1 MRAVESRSRELEVVI
16 DAARAGAA
24 ELRLRFAKV
33 AELAVTVKGPSD
45 FVSEADH
52 ASEAAIK
59 ATIEATFPG
68 ARFQA
73 EETNEGR
80 VTSGER
86 FVIDPLDG
94 TTNFLHGIPHFAVSI
109 AFWDDAGAR
118 AGVVLDPMRDEI
130 FCASRGGGG
139 TLVGPHGTRCLAG
152 STHKPLLDA
161 VVHTGVPHRGRQD
174 HARYL
179 RQLAR
184 VMQSVVGI
192 RRLGA
197 AALDLAYV
205 AAGRGEAFFEK
216 GLQPWDMAAG
226 MLLVRE
232 AGGVVTDFSGGD
244 SMMQSTEVVAAMP
257 EVHAELL
264 AMLCSADATPLA

>member
-1 MRAVESRSRELEVVI
+1 MRAMIERELEVAVR
-16 DAARAGAA
+16 AAQAGAA
-24 ELRLRFAKV
+24 VLRDRFARL
-33 AELAVTVKGPSD
+33 AELTVTEKGPSD
-45 FVSEADH
+45 FVSAADL
-52 ASEAAIK
+52 ASEEAIK
-59 ATIEATFPG
+59 RVVGDAFPG

-73 EETNEGR
+73 EETRDGR

-109 AFWDDAGAR
+109 AFWDDLGAR
-118 AGVVLDPMRDEI
+118 VGVVLDPMRDET
-130 FCASRGGGG
+130 FCATRGGGA
-139 TLVGPHGTRCLAG
+139 TLVTRGGTRRLSG
-152 STHKPLLDA
+152 SARRTLTDS
-161 VVHTGVPHRGRQD
+161 VVHTGVPHRGRSE

-179 RQLAR
+179 EQLAR
-184 VMQSVVGI
+184 VMKEVVGI

-232 AGGVVTDFSGGD
+232 AGGLVTDFSGGD
-244 SMMQSTEVVAAMP
+244 DMMRTTEVVAGMP

-264 AMLCSADATPLA
+264 ARVGA